1 MPTGYAMARKPDRIQ
16 RANRLVKLQKAL
28 RDLEQRRQVI
38 LQNELETLQQREKQA
53 LGQLSGGQ
61 NTSMSGGIL
70 LADMLRSYV
79 QRQSIIGNVLDNQFE
94 MVREHAARLEL
105 VRAQHTDS
113 VRSMVSQRQETDRDE
128 VMETSVL
135 RASLP
140 KA

>member
-1 MPTGYAMARKPDRIQ
+1 MAKRSNRIQ

-28 RDLEQRRQVI
+28 RDLEESRRVI
-38 LQNELETLQQREKQA
+38 LQNELENLQQREKQV
-53 LGQLSGGQ
+53 LGQLSGGLKS
-61 NTSMSGGIL
+61 NMSGGVL

-79 QRQSIIGNVLDNQFE
+79 QRQSIIGGVLDNQFE

-105 VRAQHTDS
+105 VRAQHTDA

-128 VMETSVL
+128 VAETSVL

>member
-1 MPTGYAMARKPDRIQ
+1 MARGSHRIQ

-28 RDLEQRRQVI
+28 RDLEERRRVI
-38 LQNELETLQQREKQA
+38 LQTELETLQHRERQT
-53 LGQLSGGQ
+53 LGRLSGAL
-61 NTSMSGGIL
+61 NDKMSGGVL

-79 QRQSIIGNVLDNQFE
+79 QRQSIIVDVLENQFE
-94 MVREHAARLEL
+94 TVREHAVRLEL
-105 VRAQHTDS
+105 VRAQHTD
-113 VRSMVSQRQETDRDE
+113 VLRSMASQQHETDRDE

>member
-1 MPTGYAMARKPDRIQ
+1 MARKPDRIQ

>member
-1 MPTGYAMARKPDRIQ
+1 MAKRSNRIQ

-28 RDLEQRRQVI
+28 RDLEESRRVI
-38 LQNELETLQQREKQA
+38 LQNELENLQQREKQV
-53 LGQLSGGQ
+53 LGQLSGGLS
-61 NTSMSGGIL
+61 NNMSGGVL

-79 QRQSIIGNVLDNQFE
+79 QRQSIIGGVLDNQFE

-105 VRAQHTDS
+105 VRAQHTDA

-128 VMETSVL
+128 VAETSVL

>member
-1 MPTGYAMARKPDRIQ
+1 MAKRSNRIQ

-28 RDLEQRRQVI
+28 RDLEESRRVI
-38 LQNELETLQQREKQA
+38 LQNELENLQQREKQA
-53 LGQLSGGQ
+53 LGQLSGGL
-61 NTSMSGGIL
+61 NNNMSGGVL

-79 QRQSIIGNVLDNQFE
+79 QRQSIIGGVLDNQFE

-105 VRAQHTDS
+105 VRAQHTDA

-128 VMETSVL
+128 VAETSVL

>member
-1 MPTGYAMARKPDRIQ
+1 MARKPDRIR

-28 RDLEQRRQVI
+28 RDLEERRRII
-38 LQNELETLQQREKQA
+38 LQNELENLQHREKQT
-53 LGQLSGGQ
+53 LDQLSGGL
-61 NTSMSGGIL
+61 NDHMSCSVL
-70 LADMLRSYV
+70 LANMLRSYV
-79 QRQSIIGNVLDNQFE
+79 QRQSLIVDVLENQFE

-105 VRAQHTDS
+105 VRAQHTDAM
-113 VRSMVSQRQETDRDE
+113 RSMVSQRQEADRDE

>member
-1 MPTGYAMARKPDRIQ
+1 MARKPDRIR

-28 RDLEQRRQVI
+28 RDLEERRRII
-38 LQNELETLQQREKQA
+38 LQNELENLQHREKQT
-53 LGQLSGGQ
+53 LDQLSGGL
-61 NTSMSGGIL
+61 NNHMSGGVL

-79 QRQSIIGNVLDNQFE
+79 QRQSIITDVLENQFE

-105 VRAQHTDS
+105 VRAQHTDAM
-113 VRSMVSQRQETDRDE
+113 RSMVSQRQETDRDE